1 MFTDFLSSVDD
12 DGNNDRVNNTCDYFD
27 SQQFNSINSSPGNF
41 SIYYMNSR
49 SLCRHFFDIQDFL
62 ATLDH
67 SFSMYGFTETWFKEA
82 PPSYVH
88 MNNYQLVQTSRPL
101 KPGGGAA
108 MFINNSLNFHIR
120 EDLMPSQDDFEA
132 IFIEIQRANA
142 SNLIVG
148 NVYRA
153 PGTCLNN
160 FHKCFDSCL
169 EKFTS
174 EGKLCYIMD
183 DFNLNLLN
191 CEGHQPT
198 DMFANTFYS
207 YGFLPLIT
215 KPTRITPHT
224 ATLIDN
230 ILTNSDLDIT
240 AGLLYSDISDHYPL
254 FQLTASCFQNSV
266 PLQKTFVTRDIN
278 SNSLHSFSCDLNS
291 VD

>member
-1 MFTDFLSSVDD
+1 
-12 DGNNDRVNNTCDYFD
+12 
-27 SQQFNSINSSPGNF
+27 
-41 SIYYMNSR
+41 
-49 SLCRHFFDIQDFL
+49 
-62 ATLDH
+62 
-67 SFSMYGFTETWFKEA
+67 
-82 PPSYVH
+82 
-88 MNNYQLVQTSRPL
+88 
-101 KPGGGAA
+101 

-120 EDLMPSQDDFEA
+120 EDLMSSQDDFEA

-153 PGTCLNN
+153 PGTCLN

-169 EKFTS
+169 EKVTS
-174 EGKLCYIMD
+174 EGKLCYIMG

-198 DMFANTFYS
+198 DLFVNTFYS

-240 AGLLYSDISDHYPL
+240 AGLLYSYISDHYPL
-254 FQLTASCFQNSV
+254 FQLTASCFKNSV

-291 VD
+291 VDWQEVYEAQDVDSAYNSFLSIFTSRYNHFPLITKITGKSQKINHGSPSL